1 MTKGLLKK
9 RRLRAVIT
17 ACLAFFLLFAFG
29 SAAGAREITDRDI
42 TWEVME
48 KLLDDEWVSSHFID
62 VETNAGIVTLTGPV
76 NNLLEKERAP
86 EVASTVKGVR
96 AVVNRVTV
104 RPVKCTDAQIRED
117 IEQALLDDPAM
128 EVYEVSIEV
137 KDGIV
142 TLGGTVDSWLKRE
155 LSERRAKGV
164 GGVLEV
170 RNRITVEYKARRP
183 DRDIEEEVKARLQ
196 WDVWLN
202 DAIITVDVKD
212 GKVRLRGS
220 VGSAAKKERAYEDA
234 WIAGVSLVN
243 QQGLK
248 INRFLTDK
256 FQRVEKYGVK
266 SDSEVEEALRDAFM
280 HDPRVSPFT
289 PGIAVDDGM
298 VTLSRVVGSMKA
310 KKAAEEDARNTVG
323 AWWVRNHLQVP
334 QDIEPDDNEIA
345 RRVREALA
353 QDPNIEQHEVAVTVR
368 NATVYL
374 SGTVDTAF
382 EKSRAE
388 EVVSGIEGVVKIE
401 NNLEVFKGWR
411 WEVKNKRV
419 IQQDFLSSLWR
430 DPFIE
435 SDRADMMGMD
445 GIAFL

>member
-1 MTKGLLKK
+1 MVIMTKGLLKK
-9 RRLRAVIT
+9 RRLRAAIT
-17 ACLAFFLLFAFG
+17 ACLALFLFFSLN

-48 KLLDDEWVSSHFID
+48 KLIEDEWVSSHLID

-104 RPVKCTDAQIRED
+104 RPVKRTDAQICKD
-117 IEQALLDDPAM
+117 IEQALLDDPAT
-128 EVYEVSIEV
+128 EIYEVSIEV

-155 LSERRAKGV
+155 LYERRAKGV

-170 RNRITVEYKARRP
+170 RNRITVEYKAQRA
-183 DRDIEEEVKARLQ
+183 DRDIEEEVKARLR

-202 DAIITVDVKD
+202 DAIITVDVTD

-220 VGSAAKKERAYEDA
+220 VGSAEEKERVYGDA
-234 WIAGVSLVN
+234 WIAGVSSVD
-243 QQGLK
+243 QGGLK
-248 INRFLTDK
+248 VNRLLRDRLR
-256 FQRVEKYGVK
+256 RVEKYAAK

-280 HDPRVSPFT
+280 HDPRVSSFS

-298 VTLSRVVGSMKA
+298 VTLSGLVGNLKA

-323 AWWVRNHLQVP
+323 ARMVRNHLQVP
-334 QDIEPDDNEIA
+334 HDVELGDNEIA
-345 RRVREALA
+345 SLVREALA
-353 QDPNIEQHEVAVTVR
+353 RDPYIERHEITVTAG

-374 SGTVDTAF
+374 MGTVDTAF
-382 EKSRAE
+382 EKFRAE
-388 EVVSGIEGVVKIE
+388 EVVSGIEGVVEIE
-401 NNLEVFKGWR
+401 NNLEVYKSWQ
-411 WEVKNKRV
+411 WEAKNDRV

-430 DPFIE
+430 DPFTE
-435 SDRADMMGMD
+435 SDQADVTG
-445 GIAFL
+445 